1 MEKLTEAIVRLMLYI
16 LMFIFG
22 YVVGCDKTNDELS
35 KKIII
40 DTTYNTITLDSIQY
54 NIIKKD
60 SMIKIIKRE
69 MTNEID
75 KAINADDSTVIE
87 QFKHL
92 ASSE

>member
-60 SMIKIIKRE
+60 SIIKIIKGE
-69 MTNEID
+69 MTNEIN

-92 ASSE
+92 AGSE